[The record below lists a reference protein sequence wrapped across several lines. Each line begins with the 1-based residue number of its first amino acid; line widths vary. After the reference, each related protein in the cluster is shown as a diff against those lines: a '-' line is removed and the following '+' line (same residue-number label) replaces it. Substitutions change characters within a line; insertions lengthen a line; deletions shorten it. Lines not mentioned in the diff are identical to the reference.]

1 MQTELKQKKDKKS
14 RNSPDLISIQHLGT
28 VIIQV
33 QLRGTVWYVPYNNT
47 DLVVVNGEYSV
58 HLGVQPLPYSL

>member
-1 MQTELKQKKDKKS
+1 MQTELKQKKDKKN

-33 QLRGTVWYVPYNNT
+33 QLRGTV
-47 DLVVVNGEYSV
+47 
-58 HLGVQPLPYSL
+58 